1 MRILYNVFFFYLSEV
16 RQKQC
21 ASLTIVDTNKILGGS
36 FTWLPFFNVVIHT
49 FSSRS
54 NFRIHQTFGKTYL
67 SVLLIC
73 AFYLDVWFWSLNS
86 FFLKCIFISAHFCF
100 WRTLVFGSKRSSEG
114 VFSPLFLYTCWLS
127 FDLET
132 IFNSMHLL

>member
-73 AFYLDVWFWSLNS
+73 AFYMDAWFWGLNS
-86 FFLKCIFISAHFCF
+86 FFFN
-100 WRTLVFGSKRSSEG
+100 VY
-114 VFSPLFLYTCWLS
+114 LFLRIFVFEGRWYL
-127 FDLET
+127 DLRDLQKKFFPPFSY
-132 IFNSMHLL
+132 ILVGCPLIWKQSLIPCIYS